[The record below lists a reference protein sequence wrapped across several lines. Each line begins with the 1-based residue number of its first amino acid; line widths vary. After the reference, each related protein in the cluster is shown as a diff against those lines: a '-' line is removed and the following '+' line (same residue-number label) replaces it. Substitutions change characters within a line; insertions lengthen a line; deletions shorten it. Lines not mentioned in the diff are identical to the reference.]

1 MGLSTDINQPLS
13 TAATTCTGTSPVIS
27 CAPSHLGFYLTFLN
41 SNTATASA
49 LFADA
54 FLGFLEF
61 TPIPAVANGAVGK
74 DNILVALNSKA
85 ATTPS
90 AGFTVPSLTLLNYG
104 SDWQATGVNS
114 LSKSD
119 AQTPIILDD

>member
-13 TAATTCTGTSPVIS
+13 TAATTCTGTSPAIS

-74 DNILVALNSKA
+74 DNILVALNSKNGP
-85 ATTPS
+85 TPS
-90 AGFTVPSLTLLNYG
+90 TVNDPSLILTNYG

-119 AQTPIILDD
+119 AQTTVPDD

>member
-1 MGLSTDINQPLS
+1 MWVEWHHTAEKTLVRGNSCTGTCAVTMKINLNLFNMGLSTDINQPLS
-13 TAATTCTGTSPVIS
+13 TAATTCTGTSPAIS

-61 TPIPAVANGAVGK
+61 TPIPAVAAGK
-74 DNILVALNSKA
+74 DNI
-85 ATTPS
+85 
-90 AGFTVPSLTLLNYG
+90 
-104 SDWQATGVNS
+104 
-114 LSKSD
+114 
-119 AQTPIILDD
+119 